1 MNYVRKAMAKIDTYL
16 KRCMEKISEEIEGIK
31 KGGEVAREGINIVKY
46 NAYDRDW
53 GYEYYR
59 LVSREP
65 IFKGKNGR
73 MVTTQHLGDEFSL
86 KTRQAIASIK
96 RRKKLKILQEMF
108 VYMEEK
114 IHELEAI
121 DQ

>member
-1 MNYVRKAMAKIDTYL
+1 MAKIDTYL

>member
-1 MNYVRKAMAKIDTYL
+1 MAKIDTYL
-16 KRCMEKISEEIEGIK
+16 RRCTEKISEEIEGIK
-31 KGGEVAREGINIVKY
+31 KEGKVADEGINIVGY
-46 NAYDRDW
+46 YAYDRDW
-53 GYEYYR
+53 GYKYYR

-73 MVTTQHLGDEFSL
+73 MVTTQHLGDESSL

-108 VYMEEK
+108 AYMEKK
-114 IHELEAI
+114 IYELEAI

>member
-1 MNYVRKAMAKIDTYL
+1 MAKVDTYL
-16 KRCMEKISEEIEGIK
+16 KRCTKKILEEIEEIK
-31 KGGEVAREGINIVKY
+31 KEGKVADEGINIVKY
-46 NAYDRDW
+46 NADNGNWR
-53 GYEYYR
+53 YEYYR

-108 VYMEEK
+108 AYIKGK
-114 IHELEAI
+114 IDELEAI